1 MITLTENA
9 AKEIRKI
16 MQEQQLEENVF
27 IRVGVKGGGC
37 SGFTYTFDFDARKT
51 RFDLDF
57 ESQGMQVVVDKK
69 SYLYIKDSE
78 IDWSYSLMDR
88 GLRST
93 TLLQSL
99 PVAVKRPSSLKHLF
113 RKTSFNPLGKTDERR
128 TLRTN
133 QASRPDRPSRRRG
146 GSHWWWW
153 WSLFSGSHLL
163 SL

>member
-69 SYLYIKDSE
+69 SYLYIKDTE

-88 GLRST
+88 GLRFNN
-93 TLLQSL
+93 
-99 PVAVKRPSSLKHLF
+99 PSAKS
-113 RKTSFNPLGKTDERR
+113 S
-128 TLRTN
+128 
-133 QASRPDRPSRRRG
+133 
-146 GSHWWWW
+146 
-153 WSLFSGSHLL
+153 
-163 SL
+163 

>member
-57 ESQGMQVVVDKK
+57 ESQE
-69 SYLYIKDSE
+69 S
-78 IDWSYSLMDR
+78 DWRWSIQTVRQYGS
-88 GLRST
+88 
-93 TLLQSL
+93 
-99 PVAVKRPSSLKHLF
+99 
-113 RKTSFNPLGKTDERR
+113 PL
-128 TLRTN
+128 
-133 QASRPDRPSRRRG
+133 
-146 GSHWWWW
+146 
-153 WSLFSGSHLL
+153 
-163 SL
+163 